1 MTNNIS
7 QRILIFL
14 KQFLNSLDK
23 DKETLHEKMINSISQ
38 PLEPILE
45 LNNIAKEGASNSAP
59 QLEEVKS
66 ALSALQSQP
75 TETKQLLL
83 TPPCYTDIEE
93 TITLCQVKVKRQ
105 FQYLLMNIVK
115 RWHNHT
121 FFCMIK
127 MVKS

>member
-14 KQFLNSLDK
+14 KQFHNNLDI

-38 PLEPILE
+38 PLEIILE

-75 TETKQLLL
+75 TET
-83 TPPCYTDIEE
+83 TVTTDTPCYTDIEE

-105 FQYLLMNIVK
+105 FQYLLMNTVK
-115 RWHNHT
+115 RWHNHIS
-121 FFCMIK
+121 FYMVK
-127 MVKS
+127 MVKK